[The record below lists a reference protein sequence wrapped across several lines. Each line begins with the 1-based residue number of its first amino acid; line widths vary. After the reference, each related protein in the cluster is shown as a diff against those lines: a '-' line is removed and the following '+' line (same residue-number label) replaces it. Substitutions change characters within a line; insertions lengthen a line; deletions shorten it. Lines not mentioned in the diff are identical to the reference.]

1 VDLDELSTG
10 EKTVAGTGTVLVV
23 DLAFL
28 PWQSID
34 LGLTTFTRRAVESP
48 NALLGVLAM
57 LLAVAAV
64 AATLLR
70 VRKPEALPELPLS
83 WERATFLAAAAVVV
97 LLVAK
102 LAAETEAL
110 GVGAWLGVAL
120 AAGMAAGAALE
131 VRADGLVSGRAP
143 RRSGPGAPTG

>member
-1 VDLDELSTG
+1 MRPVDLDELSAG

-34 LGLTTFTRRAVESP
+34 LGLTTFSRSAVESP
-48 NALLGVLAM
+48 NALLGALA
-57 LLAVAAV
+57 LVLAVAAV

-70 VRKPEALPELPLS
+70 ARKPEALPELPLS
-83 WERATFLAAAAVVV
+83 WERTTFLAAAAVVV

-102 LAAETEAL
+102 LVAEPEAL
-110 GVGAWLGVAL
+110 GVGAWLGVLL
-120 AAGMAAGAALE
+120 AAGMAAGAATL
-131 VRADGLVSGRAP
+131 RNRSTP
-143 RRSGPGAPTG
+143 RNC